1 MRERPKTVNPRNSAN
16 RAKSPDSAQGITLR
30 PVVLAADQD
39 FLLQVYASTRAH
51 EMSLVPWTD
60 AQKQAFVR
68 QQFEAQLA
76 HYAMQYPEAS
86 RIATISYVVVWFVV
100 AGANM
105 WVGVSKAGYSV
116 ADELPIFL
124 LIFGVPAALAL
135 VLRWQFP

>member
-1 MRERPKTVNPRNSAN
+1 MR
-16 RAKSPDSAQGITLR
+16 TL
-30 PVVLAADQD
+30 L
-39 FLLQVYASTRAH
+39 FLVGGAL
-51 EMSLVPWTD
+51 LLG
-60 AQKQAFVR
+60 AFVLLGR
-68 QQFEAQLA
+68 VFAT
-76 HYAMQYPEAS
+76 QYPEAS
-86 RIATISYVVVWFVV
+86 RIATISYVVVWLVV

>member
-1 MRERPKTVNPRNSAN
+1 MR
-16 RAKSPDSAQGITLR
+16 TL
-30 PVVLAADQD
+30 L
-39 FLLQVYASTRAH
+39 FLVSGAL
-51 EMSLVPWTD
+51 LLG
-60 AQKQAFVR
+60 AFVLLSR
-68 QQFEAQLA
+68 LFAT
-76 HYAMQYPEAS
+76 QYPEAS

>member
-1 MRERPKTVNPRNSAN
+1 MGRVFAT
-16 RAKSPDSAQGITLR
+16 
-30 PVVLAADQD
+30 
-39 FLLQVYASTRAH
+39 
-51 EMSLVPWTD
+51 
-60 AQKQAFVR
+60 
-68 QQFEAQLA
+68 
-76 HYAMQYPEAS
+76 QYPEAS